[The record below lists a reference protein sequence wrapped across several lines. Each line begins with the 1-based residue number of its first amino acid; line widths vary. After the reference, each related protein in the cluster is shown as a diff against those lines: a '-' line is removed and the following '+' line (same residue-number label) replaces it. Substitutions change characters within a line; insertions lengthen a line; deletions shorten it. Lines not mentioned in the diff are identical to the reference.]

1 MTITTLAAN
10 FGGVRHMAPA
20 MVDFI
25 VNWEVESYRAKVSL
39 AGGNT
44 KALAGKI
51 AIVTGSAQGFGAGI
65 AEYLAEN
72 GVPSMVYYPLP
83 LQEQEAFKGITVSAE
98 ELDVAKD
105 LSGRV
110 LSLPMH
116 TELSE
121 EHLHYICKGIK
132 AFYR

>member
-1 MTITTLAAN
+1 MI
-10 FGGVRHMAPA
+10 
-20 MVDFI
+20 
-25 VNWEVESYRAKVSL
+25 
-39 AGGNT
+39 
-44 KALAGKI
+44 
-51 AIVTGSAQGFGAGI
+51 
-65 AEYLAEN
+65 
-72 GVPSMVYYPLP
+72 YYPLP
-83 LQEQEAFKGITVSAE
+83 LQRQEAYMPIAK
-98 ELDVAKD
+98 VAGGAPALEGESVLGNSIE